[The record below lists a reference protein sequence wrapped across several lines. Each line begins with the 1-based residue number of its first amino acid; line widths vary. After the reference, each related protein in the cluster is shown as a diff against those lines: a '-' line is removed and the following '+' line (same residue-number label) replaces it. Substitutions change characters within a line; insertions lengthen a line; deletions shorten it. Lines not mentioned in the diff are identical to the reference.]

1 MGVPPNTG
9 FWIYD
14 DRQVIVETWHAEL
27 WLDDADSVATHL
39 RVRETLR
46 ESAVYAADA
55 QRVIG
60 EVRRALGR

>member
-1 MGVPPNTG
+1 M
-9 FWIYD
+9 YD

-39 RVRETLR
+39 RVWNTLR
-46 ESAVYAADA
+46 ESAVYGADA

-60 EVRRALGR
+60 EARRAL